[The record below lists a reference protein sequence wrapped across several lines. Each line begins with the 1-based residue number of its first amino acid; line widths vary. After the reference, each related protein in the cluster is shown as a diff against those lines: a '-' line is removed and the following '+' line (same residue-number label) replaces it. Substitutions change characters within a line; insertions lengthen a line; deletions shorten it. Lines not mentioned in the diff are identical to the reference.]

1 MNEELISLSTNLLTP
16 KLIADNKY
24 KSNVVLL
31 DEMHKRYDQWAE
43 RAEELEREN

>member
-1 MNEELISLSTNLLTP
+1 LNEELISLSTSLLTP
-16 KLIADNKY
+16 KLIANNKY

-31 DEMHKRYDQWAE
+31 DEMHKQFDQWSD